1 MTTMPPTMVMVMV
14 MVKTSAT
21 MGSRHQGQI
30 LVGQGH
36 GSL

>member
-1 MTTMPPTMVMVMV
+1 MAMAMVMGKV
-14 MVKTSAT
+14 SAT
-21 MGSRHQGQI
+21 IGSRHQGQI